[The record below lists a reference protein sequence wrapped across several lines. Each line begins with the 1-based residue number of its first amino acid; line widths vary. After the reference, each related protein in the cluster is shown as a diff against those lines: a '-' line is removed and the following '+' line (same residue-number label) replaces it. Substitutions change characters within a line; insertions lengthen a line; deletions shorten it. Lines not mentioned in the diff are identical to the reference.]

1 MGSPLADVYVS
12 DCEGYAIQLLRQLPI
27 KDLGIKVVFLELLER
42 TVSSHEKVAESLSD
56 FLQDPSWDRG
66 ERHGSL
72 PQHVR

>member
-27 KDLGIKVVFLELLER
+27 KELGIKVVFLELLER
-42 TVSSHEKVAESLSD
+42 TVSSHEKVAESMSD
-56 FLQDPSWDRG
+56 FLQDPSWERG

-72 PQHVR
+72 PEHVR